1 MDAQIEGLLHQL
13 QTASQEVPGLTR
25 GLTSEQFN
33 WAPGPGRWS
42 IGQCLEHLNI
52 TSERY
57 IPVFKKAMEDGRA
70 AGRVSTEPITLGFL
84 ERWFMQTL
92 EPPPRMKTRT
102 PQAFAAPAQLP
113 MDATLARWDTMQ
125 AGLADC
131 MRMAEGLDFRRIKV
145 RSQFGPVSFGLG
157 ATFLI
162 LLAHERR
169 HLWQARQVRTAATF
183 PSA

>member
-70 AGRVSTEPITLGFL
+70 AGRLSSAPITLGFL

-92 EPPPRMKTRT
+92 EP
-102 PQAFAAPAQLP
+102 APSHQ
-113 MDATLARWDTMQ
+113 DED
-125 AGLADC
+125 
-131 MRMAEGLDFRRIKV
+131 AEGLC
-145 RSQFGPVSFGLG
+145 GPGTVAPGRHARPLG
-157 ATFLI
+157 HDAGWSGRLH
-162 LLAHERR
+162 ADG
-169 HLWQARQVRTAATF
+169 
-183 PSA
+183 